1 MINLDSVGSGTS
13 LPGQGHRWLT
23 QACIRLLTA
32 VPAAAVW
39 RGSPKCG
46 CWLVYTWVSRAGS
59 AKLVPK
65 ERNLN
70 VEAEWMSRVE
80 TQVEDL
86 KEETNKLQEVQ
97 LDLVKETSVLRGA
110 YDRLA
115 TKEDVA
121 RSTLTQIKWLIGV
134 RAIANFVIVADCPP
148 LPGGNEH

>member
-1 MINLDSVGSGTS
+1 
-13 LPGQGHRWLT
+13 
-23 QACIRLLTA
+23 
-32 VPAAAVW
+32 
-39 RGSPKCG
+39 
-46 CWLVYTWVSRAGS
+46 
-59 AKLVPK
+59 
-65 ERNLN
+65 LN

-97 LDLVKETSVLRGA
+97 LDLVKETSVLREA

-134 RAIANFVIVADCPP
+134 VAVSTVFAMI
-148 LPGGNEH
+148 NIITRVRS